1 MGTLNSIKAL
11 QLRQLFECS
20 VDKYPNNQA
29 LICDGILL
37 SYQALEER
45 ANQLAHY
52 LIERGMTQEHCV
64 GIFLER
70 SPESYVAILAV
81 LKTGAAYVPIE
92 VEYPDERVN
101 YILADMPFHSVIT
114 SSSQFARRSTIQFP
128 HAIVLDEIKVE
139 LSQQATS
146 RPECTATDAEQLCY
160 VIYTSGSTGKPK
172 GVEITHRS
180 ICHYVNV
187 ASDLY
192 QMTPNDRVYQG
203 FSLGFDASLEEVWMA
218 FANGATLLACT
229 SKDVRS
235 GVGLIDF
242 LNEHQATVFSTVPT
256 VLSMLETNLPNLRL
270 LILGGESCTASL
282 IKQWNRPGL
291 RILNTYGPTE
301 TTVIATAAECN
312 CDTPITIGKPL
323 PGYEVFILDEQ
334 LQVLTEGQKGELCIA
349 GHGLARGY
357 VNQPET
363 TAKKFIQNPNNANQ
377 RIYRTGDLAMINSN
391 GDIEFLGRID
401 SQVKLRGFRIELDEI
416 ETVLMEHQGIS
427 QAVVSLQEIN
437 QPTLVAYLLLNKK
450 HNIDIRQ
457 LKDFL
462 QQRLPHY
469 MIPSLFETVESF
481 PLLSSGKV
489 DRKALPISCGST
501 QKCDYAPP
509 QTELESEIT
518 AIWEASLHQHPISID
533 DDFFYD
539 LGGHSL
545 SAANIISNLRKI
557 SQTEDI
563 SILDLYQNPT
573 IRQLADKF
581 SNSNHYAKTEDK
593 KSKKSRVTN
602 ATYYLCGIGQFFG
615 CLLQYAIASWQ
626 FLVTVLCY
634 IWLHTNASLFSGDTI
649 LIFSALLLG
658 IPISSMLITICA
670 KWLLIGR
677 VKPGVHKVWGWFY
690 FRWWL
695 VERLQRNI
703 FAPHHW
709 IGSPIISVYYRL
721 LGAKIG
727 RNCYIGTSNVAA
739 HDMLTIG
746 DNCSIGFDA
755 RLLGYVVEDG
765 WLKIGTITIGDHCF
779 VGARSVVS
787 IDTVMGNN
795 SSLDDMSMLPIHRH
809 IPDGQFF
816 SGSPARQSTAV
827 PEHIINQASA
837 VDTTS
842 TLKNFGFGV
851 LHYICLVFVML
862 LYYVC
867 YLPALLLITYF
878 HEQTHYLL
886 TICLAAPLGAIIFLS
901 LYYLTLGAC
910 KKLLMNKINPG
921 IYSLKS
927 LYYLRQW
934 VIVKM
939 IDVDEMYILADTLYF
954 PYILRFLGAKL
965 GKRVEMG
972 ETPHIIP
979 DLITIQDE
987 GFTATAVA
995 LAWPSVFQGQIKF
1008 APVEIGHRGFVGNGS
1023 LLPSGSSIGDGGLL
1037 GCMTITPPNNQA
1049 ASHHT
1054 AWLGSPAVFLP
1065 KREQFTEFSDSEK
1078 FTPPKRLVKIRLAI
1092 EFVRIIMPTL
1102 FNLIT
1107 IFNLLYVLNILLSGY
1122 SLTTTVLTLPI
1133 ATSLIT
1139 TGLVGAIIL
1148 LKWLVLGKLKPTTK
1162 PMWNIF
1168 VWKNDVI
1175 AYLYNYFV
1183 ASRMMAIVLGTPFAA
1198 LLLRCFGAKVG
1209 KRTFI
1214 HTAYFTEFD
1223 LMSIGDEVCLN
1234 ADMIVQTHLYE
1245 DRILKMSTVGIGDGC
1260 NVGVA
1265 SIALYNTMMEKN
1277 STLGNFSLLMKG
1289 ETLPK
1294 NTNWQGIPAQP
1305 MRAHD
1310 NEPLSSTSPLDISK
1324 DELLLEI
1331 E

>member
-1 MGTLNSIKAL
+1 MNTLDSIKTL

-20 VDKYPNNQA
+20 VDQYPNNTA
-29 LICDGILL
+29 LICDDKIF

-52 LIERGMTQEHCV
+52 LIQKGVTQEHCV

-70 SPESYVAILAV
+70 SPESYIAILAI
-81 LKTGAAYVPIE
+81 LKTGAAYVPLE
-92 VEYPDERVN
+92 VEYPDDRVN
-101 YILADMPFHSVIT
+101 YILADMPFHSIIT
-114 SSSQFARRSTIQFP
+114 SSSQITDRTMIQFP
-128 HAIVLDEIKVE
+128 QTITLDELESE
-139 LSQQATS
+139 LVQQQS
-146 RPECTATDAEQLCY
+146 NRPELATPNEEQLCY

-172 GVEITHRS
+172 GVEITNRS
-180 ICHYVNV
+180 ICHYVSV
-187 ASDLY
+187 ASNLY

-203 FSLGFDASLEEVWMA
+203 FSLAFDASLEEVWMA

-242 LNEHQATVFSTVPT
+242 LNEQKATVFSTVPT

-270 LILGGESCTASL
+270 LILGGEACTAPL
-282 IKQWNRPGL
+282 IKQWSRTGL

-301 TTVIATAAECN
+301 ATVIATAAECYF
-312 CDTPITIGKPL
+312 DKPVTIGKAL
-323 PGYEVFILDEQ
+323 PGYEVLILDEQ
-334 LQVLTEGQKGELCIA
+334 LQPVAIGQKGELCIA

-357 VNQPET
+357 VNQPDATEQ
-363 TAKKFIQNPNNANQ
+363 KFIINPTNKNQ
-377 RIYRTGDLAMINSN
+377 RIYRTGDLAMVNSTGN
-391 GDIEFLGRID
+391 IEFLGRID
-401 SQVKLRGFRIELDEI
+401 SQIKLRGFRIELDEI
-416 ETVLMEHQGIS
+416 EAVLTEHESIS
-427 QAVVSLQEIN
+427 QAVVSLHESN
-437 QPTLVAYLLLNKK
+437 QPMLVAYLLLNKK
-450 HNIDIRQ
+450 STLDIRQ

-462 QQRLPHY
+462 QKQLPHY
-469 MIPSLFETVESF
+469 MIPSQFEVVASF

-489 DRKALPISCGST
+489 NRKALPKPGECPN
-501 QKCDYAPP
+501 QRDYAPP
-509 QTELESEIT
+509 KTELEAEIT
-518 AIWEASLHQHPISID
+518 SIWEASLLQRSISID

-545 SAANIISNLRKI
+545 SAAKIVSNLRK
-557 SQTEDI
+557 STKTKDI

-573 IRQLADKF
+573 IRQLAEKF
-581 SNSNHYAKTEDK
+581 EHLKHYEQTDNQQ
-593 KSKKSRVTN
+593 SQKSRVTN
-602 ATYYLCGIGQFFG
+602 FTYYLCGIGQFFG
-615 CLLQYAIASWQ
+615 CLLQYAIRSWQ
-626 FLVTVLCY
+626 FLTVVLCY
-634 IWLHTNASLFSGDTI
+634 SWLTVHENLFSSDTI
-649 LIFSALLLG
+649 FVFSALFLG
-658 IPISSMLITICA
+658 IPISSMAITICM
-670 KWLLIGR
+670 KWLLLGR
-677 VKPGVHKVWGWFY
+677 VKPGAYKVWGWFY

-695 VERLQRNI
+695 VDRLQRNI

-709 IGSPIISVYYRL
+709 VGSPIISVYYRL

-727 RNCYIGTSNVAA
+727 RNCYIGTANVAA

-765 WLKIGTITIGDHCF
+765 WLKIGPITIGDHCF
-779 VGARSVVS
+779 VGSRSVVS
-787 IDTVMGNN
+787 IDTIMNDN

-809 IPDGQFF
+809 IPSNQFF
-816 SGSPARQSTAV
+816 SGSPARQTTAA
-827 PEHIINQASA
+827 PDHIINQTSA
-837 VDTTS
+837 LDNTS
-842 TLKNFGFGV
+842 PVKNFYFGV

-862 LYYVC
+862 VYYIC

-878 HEQTHYLL
+878 HEQTHYLM
-886 TICLAAPLGAIIFLS
+886 TICVAAPFGAMIFLS
-901 LYYLTLGAC
+901 LYYLALGAC
-910 KKLLMNKINPG
+910 KKLLMNRIKPG
-921 IYSLKS
+921 VYSLKS

-939 IDVDEMYILADTLYF
+939 IDVDEIYILADTLYF

-1023 LLPSGSSIGDGGLL
+1023 LLPSGSNIGDGGLL

-1049 ASHHT
+1049 ASKHT

-1065 KREQFTEFSDSEK
+1065 KRELFTEFSDSEK
-1078 FTPPKRLVKIRLAI
+1078 FTPPKRLVNIRLAI
-1092 EFVRIIMPTL
+1092 EFVRIMMPTT

-1122 SLTTTVLTLPI
+1122 ALTTTVVVLPI
-1133 ATSLIT
+1133 AASFIT
-1139 TGLVGAIIL
+1139 LGLVSTIVL
-1148 LKWLVLGKLKPTTK
+1148 LKWLILGKLKPATK
-1162 PMWNIF
+1162 PMWNVFI
-1168 VWKNDVI
+1168 WKNDVI
-1175 AYLYNYFV
+1175 AYLYNYFI
-1183 ASRMMAIVLGTPFAA
+1183 ASHMMNIVLGTPFAS
-1198 LLLRCFGAKVG
+1198 LLLRSFGAKIG
-1209 KRTFI
+1209 KRAFI

-1223 LMSIGDEVCLN
+1223 LISIGNEVNLN

-1245 DRILKMSTVGIGDGC
+1245 DRIFKMSTVNINDGC

-1265 SIALYNTMMEKN
+1265 SIALYNTVMDQN

-1289 ETLPK
+1289 ETLPQ

-1310 NEPLSSTSPLDISK
+1310 NDQLNSESLLPTKDLLILDI
-1324 DELLLEI
+1324 D
-1331 E
+1331 